1 MSRKSIIAL
10 ILVVLLTGLATAITL
25 AAKESQETSG
35 GGWLGVYL
43 QDISPDIEEAMDL
56 KSDEGVLVTEVM
68 EDSPA
73 EKAGIESKDVIVGF
87 AGKGEKGTF
96 EKVEDSSQLKKMV
109 RTTSPGDVVK
119 LKISR
124 EGKEKVITVTL
135 DQLPESEFYSE
146 NLPQLPRMN
155 TKKPDANTYFFKFS
169 SGSRI
174 GVKVQDLTEQLG
186 DYFGATGG
194 EGVLITEVE
203 EDMPAQKAGL
213 KAGDVI
219 VAVDGKKIE
228 DSNEL
233 ISAISEKEK
242 GDKVNIK
249 VIRNHQPQTFA
260 VEVEEGKGERSFDFS
275 GLDNNMK
282 IFKKNLQAPDM
293 QWREES
299 SSDLKQQLDDL
310 REEMQDLK
318 QQLDDLKEKIR

>member
-1 MSRKSIIAL
+1 MSRKSMTVL
-10 ILVVLLTGLATAITL
+10 ILVILLTGLTAITV
-25 AAKESQETSG
+25 AAEESQVKSV

-43 QDISPDIEEAMDL
+43 QDISPDIEEVMDL
-56 KSDEGVLVTEVM
+56 KSDEGVLVTEVV

-87 AGKGEKGTF
+87 TEEGKGGF
-96 EKVEDSSQLKKMV
+96 EKVEDASQLKKMV
-109 RTTSPGDVVK
+109 KESSPGEVIK
-119 LKISR
+119 LKVSR
-124 EGKEKVITVTL
+124 EGKEKVLTVTVGKV
-135 DQLPESEFYSE
+135 PESDFYSQRVIKI
-146 NLPQLPRMN
+146 PQAKAKDKAL
-155 TKKPDANTYFFKFS
+155 DTYLFTFS

-186 DYFGATGG
+186 DYFGATDG

-219 VAVDGKKIE
+219 VEVDGKKIE
-228 DSNEL
+228 DSGEL
-233 ISAISEKEK
+233 ISAISDKEK

-260 VEVEEGKGERSFDFS
+260 VEVAEGKGESSFDFS
-275 GLDNNMK
+275 GLDNMK
-282 IFKKNLQAPDM
+282 IFKKSLQAPDM
-293 QWREES
+293 KWYQES
-299 SSDLKQQLDDL
+299 SSDLKEQLEDL

>member
-1 MSRKSIIAL
+1 MSRKSITAL
-10 ILVVLLTGLATAITL
+10 ILMVLFIGLVAITV
-25 AAKESQETSG
+25 AAEESQEKSG

-43 QDISPDIEEAMDL
+43 QDISLDIKDAMDL
-56 KSDEGVLVTEVM
+56 KSTEGVLVTEVV

-73 EKAGIESKDVIVGF
+73 EKAGVESKDVIVGF
-87 AGKGEKGTF
+87 AGKGDQGTF

-155 TKKPDANTYFFKFS
+155 TKKPNANTYFFKFF

-186 DYFGATGG
+186 DYFGAEGG
-194 EGVLITEVE
+194 EGVLITEVVK
-203 EDMPAQKAGL
+203 DMPAQKAGL

-219 VAVDGKKIE
+219 VEVDGKKIE
-228 DSNEL
+228 DSDEL
-233 ISAISEKEK
+233 VSTISEKEK
-242 GDKVNIK
+242 GDKVDIK
-249 VIRNHQPQTFA
+249 IIRNHQPQSFN
-260 VEVEEGKGERSFDFS
+260 VEVQEGKGERSFDFDR
-275 GLDNNMK
+275 LDNMK
-282 IFKKNLQAPDM
+282 IFTKKLPAPEM
-293 QWREES
+293 KWYEES

-310 REEMQDLK
+310 REEMRDLK

>member
-10 ILVVLLTGLATAITL
+10 ILVILLTGLTGAITL
-25 AAKESQETSG
+25 AAGEWQEKSD

-43 QDISPDIEEAMDL
+43 QDINPDIEEAMNL
-56 KSDEGVLVTEVM
+56 KSDQGVLVTEVV

-73 EKAGIESKDVIVGF
+73 EKAGVESKDVIVGF
-87 AGKGEKGTF
+87 TEEGKGIF
-96 EKVEDSSQLKKMV
+96 QMVEDASQLRSLIKGS
-109 RTTSPGDVVK
+109 SPGDVIK

-124 EGKEKVITVTL
+124 DGKEKVLTVTL
-135 DQLPESEFYSE
+135 SEAPESGISHQYLQQLPKMKAKDKA
-146 NLPQLPRMN
+146 L
-155 TKKPDANTYFFKFS
+155 DTYLFTFS

-174 GVKVQDLTEQLG
+174 GVKIQDLTEQLG
-186 DYFGATGG
+186 AYFGVTDG
-194 EGVLITEVE
+194 EGVLIIEVE

-219 VAVDGKKIE
+219 VEVDGKKIE
-228 DSNEL
+228 DSGEL
-233 ISAISEKEK
+233 ISAISQKEK

-260 VEVEEGKGERSFDFS
+260 VEVAEGKGESSFDFS
-275 GLDNNMK
+275 GLDNMK
-282 IFKKNLQAPDM
+282 IFKKSLQAPDM
-293 QWREES
+293 KWYQES
-299 SSDLKQQLDDL
+299 SSDLKEQLEDL

>member
-1 MSRKSIIAL
+1 MSKKSITAL
-10 ILVVLLTGLATAITL
+10 ILVVLLTGLVAITV
-25 AAKESQETSG
+25 AAEESQEKSG

-56 KSDEGVLVTEVM
+56 KSTEGVLVTEVV

-73 EKAGIESKDVIVGF
+73 EKAGVESKDVIVGF
-87 AGKGEKGTF
+87 AGKGDQGTF

-155 TKKPDANTYFFKFS
+155 TKKPNANTYFFKFF

-186 DYFGATGG
+186 DYFGAEGG

-219 VAVDGKKIE
+219 VEVDGKKIE

-233 ISAISEKEK
+233 VSTISEKKK

-275 GLDNNMK
+275 GLDKMK
-282 IFKKNLQAPDM
+282 IFTKNLPAPEMKWYD
-293 QWREES
+293 ES